1 MNRRQVVNKIAEA
14 YGFNAKKIVVLEAGE
29 TNGEVD
35 SAVFEVCDVTYSTDF
50 EYLEILD
57 Q

>member
-1 MNRRQVVNKIAEA
+1 MNRRQVVNKIAEVH
-14 YGFNAKKIVVLEAGE
+14 GFSVKKITVLEAGE

-35 SAVFEVCDVTYSTDF
+35 SVVFEVCDVTYSTDF

>member
-1 MNRRQVVNKIAEA
+1 MNRRQVVNKVAEV
-14 YGFNAKKIVVLEAGE
+14 YGFNAKNIVVLEAGE

-35 SAVFEVCDVTYSTDF
+35 SVVFEVCDVTYSTDF